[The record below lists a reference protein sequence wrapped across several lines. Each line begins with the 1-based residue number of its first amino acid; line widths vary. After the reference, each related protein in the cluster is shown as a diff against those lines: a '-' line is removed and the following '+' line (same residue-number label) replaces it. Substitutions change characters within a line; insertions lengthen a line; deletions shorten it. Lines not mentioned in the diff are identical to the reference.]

1 MDDRHRSGTTAEPA
15 SQALDLVFFASLL
28 STALSLGPALAHLLA
43 LPNKINLPQADYFVA
58 QQVYRGWA
66 FLGVLILAQ
75 ILSILA
81 LIVMTRRAPHLCRL
95 AALALFCV
103 AAAQLLFWIFTFPA
117 NRRTENWTVA
127 PADWE
132 SLRQQWEYSHA
143 GGALLQLL
151 ALIALIW
158 ALLAY
163 VRARRP
169 V

>member
-1 MDDRHRSGTTAEPA
+1 MDESRRSLTIRERASTAIE
-15 SQALDLVFFASLL
+15 LVFFASLL

-43 LPNKINLPQADYFVA
+43 LPNKIDLPLADYFVA
-58 QQVYRGWA
+58 QQAYRGWA
-66 FLGVLILAQ
+66 LLGLLLFVQ
-75 ILSILA
+75 IVSILA
-81 LIVMTRRAPHLCRL
+81 LIIVTRHARHLCRL
-95 AALALFCV
+95 AILAFICV
-103 AAAQLLFWIFTFPA
+103 IAAQLLFWIFTFPA

-127 PADWE
+127 PTDWE

-151 ALIALIW
+151 ALIALIS

-163 VRARRP
+163 ARIQRS